1 MFFCSF
7 CNAIRRRNSPVLDVP
22 EAIVFTRCCDW
33 GWCILSARR
42 SGVCGQTSIYNAKP
56 FMQLRNR
63 HFRLCVIRLSRRTI
77 FFKLHQGDQSV
88 RPLIL
93 LLNVCQ
99 KRFVFIFCFFY
110 CSFQLTFFFQRKFRF
125 FLFTFNLQH
134 WFFIMFWFIRI

>member
-1 MFFCSF
+1 MLFCSF

-99 KRFVFIFCFFY
+99 KRFVFIFLFLLLFL
-110 CSFQLTFFFQRKFRF
+110 SINFFFSTQISIFSF
-125 FLFTFNLQH
+125 HF
-134 WFFIMFWFIRI
+134 